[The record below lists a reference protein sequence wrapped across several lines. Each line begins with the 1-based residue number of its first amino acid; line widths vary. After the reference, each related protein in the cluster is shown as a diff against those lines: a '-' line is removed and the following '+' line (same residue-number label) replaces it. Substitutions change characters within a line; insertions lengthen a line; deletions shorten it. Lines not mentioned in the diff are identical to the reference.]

1 MIEQMKIV
9 FIEKFSIVL
18 VYYAMLAVF
27 QMLLFTCTC
36 CAFLNTKKNHFNRHY
51 LRSNS
56 ISDMYHNDKIILLRI
71 TGTHAGKGIFLLCI
85 KHKRD

>member
-36 CAFLNTKKNHFNRHY
+36 CAFLNTKKKIT
-51 LRSNS
+51 LLDIIVRSNKLYE
-56 ISDMYHNDKIILLRI
+56 ICI
-71 TGTHAGKGIFLLCI
+71 TMI
-85 KHKRD
+85 R

>member
-36 CAFLNTKKNHFNRHY
+36 CAFLNTKKIT
-51 LRSNS
+51 L
-56 ISDMYHNDKIILLRI
+56 IDII
-71 TGTHAGKGIFLLCI
+71 
-85 KHKRD
+85 

>member
-18 VYYAMLAVF
+18 VYNAMLAVF

-36 CAFLNTKKNHFNRHY
+36 CAFLNTKKIT
-51 LRSNS
+51 LLDIIVRSNS
-56 ISDMYHNDKIILLRI
+56 I
-71 TGTHAGKGIFLLCI
+71 
-85 KHKRD
+85 